1 MLRTGERPMR
11 NEASSM
17 IVVMLA
23 VLIAIIALRFRPA

>member
-1 MLRTGERPMR
+1 MR

-23 VLIAIIALRFRPA
+23 VLVAIIALRFRAA